1 MILGSIIEGEVT
13 IYYMLFALVCLL
25 VLGLILGKLA
35 ELVKIPAVTG
45 YLLAGII
52 CGPVIGL
59 VNEHTSDTLSILSS
73 IAIGFIAFSIGLELW
88 LPKFKKS
95 GKQIVLITVFQ
106 ALLTT
111 DVVFLL
117 LLVFK
122 QPIWLCLVLSAIA
135 CATAPAPIMMIVK
148 RYQAK
153 GQVTD
158 TLVPVVGLDDGVGII
173 VFGVFL
179 SISSSLL
186 SGKDLDIHTAL
197 LEPLLEIV
205 LSIFFG
211 ALLGII
217 LEKLARH
224 VFIKF
229 GKHEKND
236 AYLTV
241 SICAVLLSVTGSHY
255 AGLSPILTPMVA
267 GMVFTNFVNKE
278 SFKLQAKA
286 VDKFTAP
293 LMICFFTLAGAD
305 LDFSI
310 LLSAGIVGIIY
321 VVARVIGKVSGA
333 YIGAKISKA
342 PKNVQKYLGLGL
354 LPQGG
359 VAIGMVIACTT
370 VFPEQEGLFVQTVVL
385 AGIVIY
391 ELVGPSL
398 VKLGLKL
405 AGELHSEDEK
415 KKVHTNEPEEKIEL
429 SIEHS
434 IFEIK
439 NHEEENK
446 IEQEQK

>member
-1 MILGSIIEGEVT
+1 ME
-13 IYYMLFALVCLL
+13 Y
-25 VLGLILGKLA
+25 
-35 ELVKIPAVTG
+35 TG
-45 YLLAGII
+45 
-52 CGPVIGL
+52 
-59 VNEHTSDTLSILSS
+59 
-73 IAIGFIAFSIGLELW
+73 
-88 LPKFKKS
+88 
-95 GKQIVLITVFQ
+95 
-106 ALLTT
+106 TT
-111 DVVFLL
+111 
-117 LLVFK
+117 
-122 QPIWLCLVLSAIA
+122 
-135 CATAPAPIMMIVK
+135 
-148 RYQAK
+148 
-153 GQVTD
+153 
-158 TLVPVVGLDDGVGII
+158 
-173 VFGVFL
+173 
-179 SISSSLL
+179 
-186 SGKDLDIHTAL
+186 
-197 LEPLLEIV
+197 
-205 LSIFFG
+205 
-211 ALLGII
+211 
-217 LEKLARH
+217 
-224 VFIKF
+224 
-229 GKHEKND
+229 
-236 AYLTV
+236 
-241 SICAVLLSVTGSHY
+241 
-255 AGLSPILTPMVA
+255 
-267 GMVFTNFVNKE
+267 FTNFVNKE

-333 YIGAKISKA
+333 YVGAKISKA

-415 KKVHTNEPEEKIEL
+415 KKVHTNETEEKIEL

-434 IFEIK
+434 IFEMK

>member
-1 MILGSIIEGEVT
+1 MILGSLIEGEVT
-13 IYYMLFALVCLL
+13 IYYMLFTLVCLL
-25 VLGLILGKLA
+25 ILGLTLGKLA
-35 ELVKIPAVTG
+35 ELIKVPAVTG
-45 YLLAGII
+45 YLLAGIL

-59 VNEHTSDTLSILSS
+59 VNEHTSDTLSILSN

-95 GKQIVLITVFQ
+95 GKQILIITFAQ

-111 DVVFLL
+111 IVVFLL
-117 LLVFK
+117 LFVFQ
-122 QPIWLCLVLSAIA
+122 QPLWLCIVLSAIA

-153 GQVTD
+153 GEVTD
-158 TLVPVVGLDDGVGII
+158 TLIPVVGLDDGVGII
-173 VFGVFL
+173 IFGVCL
-179 SISSSLL
+179 SISSALL
-186 SGKDLDIHTAL
+186 SGEDLNVHTAL

-211 ALLGII
+211 GLLGII

-229 GKHEKND
+229 GKHERND

-278 SFKLQAKA
+278 SFKLEAKA
-286 VDKFTAP
+286 IDKFTAP

-321 VVARVIGKVSGA
+321 VIARVIGKMVGA
-333 YIGAKISKA
+333 YLGAKMSKA
-342 PKNVQKYLGLGL
+342 PANVQKYLGLGL

-370 VFPEQEGLFVQTVVL
+370 VFPEAEGLFVQTVVL

-391 ELVGPSL
+391 ELLGPTL
-398 VKLGLKL
+398 VKFALKQS
-405 AGELHSEDEK
+405 GELHSPDEIK
-415 KKVHTNEPEEKIEL
+415 KDKHEKIEL
-429 SIEHS
+429 SIKES
-434 IFEIK
+434 IFSVEDHK
-439 NHEEENK
+439 TEEK
-446 IEQEQK
+446 